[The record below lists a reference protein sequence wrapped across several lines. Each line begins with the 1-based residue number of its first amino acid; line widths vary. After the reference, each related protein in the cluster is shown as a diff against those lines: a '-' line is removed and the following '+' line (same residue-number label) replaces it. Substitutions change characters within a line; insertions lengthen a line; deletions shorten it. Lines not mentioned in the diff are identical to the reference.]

1 MKHLALVSLLM
12 LANCAHTEAAS
23 QQNEFAEASEG
34 RIEAMEKHI
43 VKLTVRRDQL
53 LGQPK
58 ADLAAAIEALKSQV
72 AKAKDELKSLERAD
86 AKKWLE
92 HKASVDKELY
102 NMDAA
107 HGTALKV
114 FAE

>member
-1 MKHLALVSLLM
+1 MKTLAFISFMLL
-12 LANCAHTEAAS
+12 ASCAHTETAS
-23 QQNEFAEASEG
+23 QQKEFAEASED
-34 RIEAMEKHI
+34 RIEAMEKQ
-43 VKLTVRRDQL
+43 VTKLSARRDQL

-58 ADLAAAIEALKSQV
+58 ADLAAAIEALKAQV
-72 AKAKDELKSLERAD
+72 AKAKDEVNTLENAD
-86 AKKWLE
+86 AKKWLDL
-92 HKASVDKELY
+92 KSTVDKELY